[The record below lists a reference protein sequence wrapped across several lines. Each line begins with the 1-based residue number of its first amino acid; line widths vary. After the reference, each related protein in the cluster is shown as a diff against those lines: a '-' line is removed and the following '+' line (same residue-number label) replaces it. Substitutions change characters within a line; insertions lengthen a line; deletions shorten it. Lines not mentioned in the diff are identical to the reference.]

1 MTGDHIISPRVGRCF
16 RLSLVLLFLF
26 ADIPFAEGEVYQ
38 LDRPTYGFDQGPSVW
53 KSKRWKKRRAVRRK
67 KGKSTRRTRRTTSAT
82 GKQRSRVQR
91 RPAHLRMKRPARVT
105 TPRRIGHARRK
116 KLPTR
121 RTAPKVAATTPRV
134 RNSAQ
139 PEAIA
144 ARRAAAEQKAAAAR
158 MTAAEKKA
166 AAEQKATAARMTAA
180 EKKAAERKAATEQKA
195 AAERKAAAAATPP
208 LAPVRSIRPEWSSA
222 NRWRG
227 LLKRSVAESSPG
239 VPARPEV
246 FTTLGGLMRTLPED
260 GEIRVRNGIYSGPDA
275 IAHEE
280 RLEEERRNV
289 RVTCWLYAIRHD
301 TTDIKREGDIQLV
314 LGSTNDA
321 TTAAFLIAEIPA
333 ADPNLTTGADPFENT
348 RRSLGI
354 LLPTYTITSEF
365 RPMLPMSVTVEG
377 SLFFDG
383 QRSTESSGDT
393 GPGWAKLTT
402 VWEIHPLTA
411 IAQTR

>member
-1 MTGDHIISPRVGRCF
+1 
-16 RLSLVLLFLF
+16 
-26 ADIPFAEGEVYQ
+26 
-38 LDRPTYGFDQGPSVW
+38 
-53 KSKRWKKRRAVRRK
+53 
-67 KGKSTRRTRRTTSAT
+67 
-82 GKQRSRVQR
+82 
-91 RPAHLRMKRPARVT
+91 
-105 TPRRIGHARRK
+105 
-116 KLPTR
+116 
-121 RTAPKVAATTPRV
+121 
-134 RNSAQ
+134 
-139 PEAIA
+139 
-144 ARRAAAEQKAAAAR
+144 
-158 MTAAEKKA
+158 
-166 AAEQKATAARMTAA
+166 
-180 EKKAAERKAATEQKA
+180 
-195 AAERKAAAAATPP
+195 
-208 LAPVRSIRPEWSSA
+208 
-222 NRWRG
+222 
-227 LLKRSVAESSPG
+227 
-239 VPARPEV
+239 
-246 FTTLGGLMRTLPED
+246 MRTLPED